1 MTLFSFLVF
10 EKNYSGLD
18 AEETCLRYE
27 GGFDI
32 PEDVRKDIKEY
43 NEKARNKVNECSNMQ
58 KIQSV

>member
-1 MTLFSFLVF
+1 MSLFSFLVF
-10 EKNYSGLD
+10 EKNYSELE

-43 NEKARNKVNECSNMQ
+43 NEKARNKVNECSDM
-58 KIQSV
+58 